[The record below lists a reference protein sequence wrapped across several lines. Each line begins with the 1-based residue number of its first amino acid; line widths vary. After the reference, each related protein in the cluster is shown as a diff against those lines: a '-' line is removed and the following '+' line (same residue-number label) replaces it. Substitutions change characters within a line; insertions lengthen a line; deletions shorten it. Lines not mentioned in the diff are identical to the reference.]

1 MFEPFGNFREGGSIL
16 LVNFA
21 LQGLK
26 KHALSG
32 IYLVCY
38 VDVRRRSF
46 PDRVLDLAIR
56 ILHAFANSI
65 ARVDERGSHPI
76 KT

>member
-1 MFEPFGNFREGGSIL
+1 MLEPFGNFREGESIL

-21 LQGLK
+21 LQGFK

-32 IYLVCY
+32 IYLACY
-38 VDVRRRSF
+38 
-46 PDRVLDLAIR
+46 
-56 ILHAFANSI
+56 
-65 ARVDERGSHPI
+65 VDERGSHPI